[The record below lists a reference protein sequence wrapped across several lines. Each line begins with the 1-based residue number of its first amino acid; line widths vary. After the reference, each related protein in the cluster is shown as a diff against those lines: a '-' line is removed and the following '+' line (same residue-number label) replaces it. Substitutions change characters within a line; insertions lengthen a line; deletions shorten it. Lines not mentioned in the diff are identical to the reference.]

1 MTKILETVNEEW
13 KQQQNKKEKN
23 EHMLQFIKIMKEVED
38 SIQPYKEFR
47 SEIKKE
53 YKDNGWLSKEDIQ
66 RALKVVKL
74 IETGF
79 DLSEIEETWKLL
91 DRRIDNESK

>member
-13 KQQQNKKEKN
+13 KQEQNKKEKN

-79 DLSEIEETWKLL
+79 DLSEIEETWRLL
-91 DRRIDNESK
+91 DRRIDNED